1 MNTEPT
7 TTSPTVSELE
17 RDVEARSA
25 VFKKELGLFDLV
37 LTQVVF
43 VVGTFWVGW
52 AARLGSQQS
61 AFWILAIIT
70 FYVPLAVAVIYLNR
84 LMPYEG
90 GLYQWSKLAFNDF
103 VAFMVGWNLWVFAI
117 TILAGTGLV
126 VTTNLSYAVGPPAA
140 WIRDSRTMIMLISFV
155 LVTAMVVAATRGLA
169 LGKWVHNVGGVVHMI
184 TFAVLIL
191 LPLFAISRALGGPYE
206 PFTVQLP
213 TFSEYNVNVGSKL
226 ALGALTGFEY
236 IAIAAG
242 ETRSPAKNIARSV
255 VISAPIIALMFIL
268 GTSSVV
274 AFIPRDH
281 IDVIGPIPQVLSIGF
296 GSLGWVGAIGSIA
309 ILGIAVRTI
318 ALMSLYFV
326 GNTRLPM
333 VAGWDRLL
341 PAWFSRLHAKYKT
354 PINSILFVG
363 IVTLVIG
370 AVSLSGVHAH
380 EAFQLID
387 NAGGVFY
394 ALTYLVLF
402 AIPLFGMKALG
413 VKAPWWLK
421 IACASGFIV
430 TLIYI
435 RYSIVPI
442 TNVED
447 LRSFGLKII
456 VTVVIANV
464 VGVALYV
471 IRTRK

>member
-1 MNTEPT
+1 
-7 TTSPTVSELE
+7 
-17 RDVEARSA
+17 
-25 VFKKELGLFDLV
+25 
-37 LTQVVF
+37 
-43 VVGTFWVGW
+43 
-52 AARLGSQQS
+52 
-61 AFWILAIIT
+61 
-70 FYVPLAVAVIYLNR
+70 
-84 LMPYEG
+84 
-90 GLYQWSKLAFNDF
+90 
-103 VAFMVGWNLWVFAI
+103 
-117 TILAGTGLV
+117 
-126 VTTNLSYAVGPPAA
+126 
-140 WIRDSRTMIMLISFV
+140 
-155 LVTAMVVAATRGLA
+155 
-169 LGKWVHNVGGVVHMI
+169 
-184 TFAVLIL
+184 
-191 LPLFAISRALGGPYE
+191 
-206 PFTVQLP
+206 
-213 TFSEYNVNVGSKL
+213 
-226 ALGALTGFEY
+226 
-236 IAIAAG
+236 
-242 ETRSPAKNIARSV
+242 
-255 VISAPIIALMFIL
+255 MFIL

-341 PAWFSRLHAKYKT
+341 PAWFSRLHATYKT

-363 IVTLVIG
+363 VVTLVIG
-370 AVSLSGVHAH
+370 AASLSGVHAH

-435 RYSIVPI
+435 RYAIVPI
-442 TNVED
+442 TDVGD

-456 VTVVIANV
+456 ITVVVANV

-471 IRTRK
+471 LRKRK